1 MREDPS
7 FMLTVLLV
15 VIVIVLIPY
24 IFYLLTL
31 QKALSRVSE
40 PNREMTPGLVWLNLV
55 PIFSLGW
62 QIYTVIKISNSLRK
76 EYAKRNIQE
85 QGSFGYGIGLAF
97 SILAIVSIIPYI
109 GTVAG
114 LAALVCWI
122 IYWVQI
128 AGYSRKIA

>member
-1 MREDPS
+1 M
-7 FMLTVLLV
+7 VV
-15 VIVIVLIPY
+15 VILIVLAVVLIPY

-40 PNREMTPGLVWLNLV
+40 PNREMSPGLVWLNLI

-62 QIYTVIKISNSLRK
+62 QIYTVIKIANSLRK
-76 EYAKRNIQE
+76 EYGKRGIQE

-109 GTVAG
+109 GTIAALAG
-114 LAALVCWI
+114 LVCWI

-128 AGYSRKIA
+128 AGYSGKLA